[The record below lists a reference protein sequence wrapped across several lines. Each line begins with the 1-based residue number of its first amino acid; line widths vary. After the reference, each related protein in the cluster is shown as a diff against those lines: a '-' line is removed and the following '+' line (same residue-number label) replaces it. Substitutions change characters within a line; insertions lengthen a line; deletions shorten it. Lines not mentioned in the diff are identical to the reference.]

1 MMLRR
6 ESAPGRL
13 TLPALA
19 LAVLASTG
27 SARAQAWVGPAGGLD
42 VSLDYNLAVSDT
54 VIGDGD
60 VEFPDAGTT
69 THQITLGA
77 EYTPIEKLAVGI
89 ALPMAVLKYTGSDLY
104 PHPGGGS
111 YDDGDLHATLTD
123 LRAGARYQ
131 LLDGVIAL
139 SPHIGFTIPVAD
151 YETIGNTVAGRHLKA
166 AHLGLSVG
174 KVFME
179 ALYVHLTYEFS
190 LVEKYDRVADT
201 AQYGQNRSDVGFTV
215 GYQLM
220 DGKLDLSLSTNGRIT
235 HDGVSFND
243 FATFTPDEVLYHDA
257 VLKEEILLAGVGVG
271 YRVSDTVST
280 TVAGRLFVAGNNT
293 QNASVIALGLTWS
306 PEL

>member
-6 ESAPGRL
+6 DSAPGRL

-19 LAVLASTG
+19 LALLASTG
-27 SARAQAWVGPAGGLD
+27 SAGAQAWVGPQGGLD
-42 VSLDYNLAVSDT
+42 VSLDYNLAVSDK
-54 VIGDGD
+54 VIGNDD

-69 THQITLGA
+69 THQLTLGA
-77 EYTPIEKLAVGI
+77 EYTPIEKLSVGLS
-89 ALPMAVLKYTGSDLY
+89 LPMVMLKYTGSDLY
-104 PHPGGGS
+104 PHAGGGS

-131 LLDGVIAL
+131 LLDGVVAL

-201 AQYGQNRSDVGFTV
+201 AKYGQNRSDVGFTV

-243 FATFTPDEVLYHDA
+243 FASLTPDEATYHDA
-257 VLKEEILLAGVGVG
+257 ILKEEILLVGAGVG
-271 YRVSDTVST
+271 YRVTETVGAT
-280 TVAGRLFVAGNNT
+280 LAGRLFVAGNNT